1 MSRFRIIKEY
11 LNLSKTEKAGIWLLL
26 TILLVVILLSVFLR
40 PGSATQKQDFSA
52 YEKQILA
59 WEKSVNNSDAPY
71 QNYENDL
78 DNPQQSIARSKITPF
93 DFNPNELDAQGWKK
107 LGLTDKQIK
116 SIMNYRQKG
125 GKFRTKS
132 DVEKMYSISAEEYNI
147 LKPYI
152 LLPETATKSTSYS
165 GEKKQKETV
174 HVELNSA
181 DSTELM
187 KVNGIGP
194 TFARRII
201 AYRSKLHGFFRIEQL
216 KEVKGI
222 DEEKYQQIAPYVFV
236 NPYQVRKINI
246 NKVSFDELK
255 QHPYFGYN
263 IALSLINYRKQ
274 HGSFAALADIKK
286 SALITEEVYQKIS
299 PYLTIQ

>member
-40 PGSATQKQDFSA
+40 PGSAAQKQDFSA

-59 WEKSVNNSDAPY
+59 WEKSVNNSEHSY
-71 QNYENDL
+71 QHYENDL
-78 DNPQQSIARSKITPF
+78 DDPQQSIARSKITPF
-93 DFNPNELDAQGWKK
+93 EFNPNELDAQGWKK
-107 LGLTDKQIK
+107 LGLTDKQVK

-125 GKFRTKS
+125 GEFRTKS
-132 DVEKMYSISAEEYNI
+132 DVEKMYSISAEEYN
-147 LKPYI
+147 LLEPYI
-152 LLPETATKSTSYS
+152 LLPETATKSSSYTS
-165 GEKKQKETV
+165 EKKQKEVV

-181 DSTELM
+181 DSTQL
-187 KVNGIGP
+187 KTVNGIGP

-201 AYRSKLHGFFRIEQL
+201 AYRSKLHGFFSVEQL

-246 NKVSFDELK
+246 NTVSFDELK

-274 HGSFAALADIKK
+274 HGAYAALADIKK

>member
-26 TILLVVILLSVFLR
+26 TILLAVIVLSVFLR
-40 PGSATQKQDFSA
+40 PGSPAQKQDFSA

-59 WEKSVNNSDAPY
+59 WEKSVNSNEPSY
-71 QNYENDL
+71 QHYENDL

-93 DFNPNELDAQGWKK
+93 EFNPNELDAQGWKK
-107 LGLTDKQIK
+107 LGLTDKQVK

-125 GKFRTKS
+125 GEFRTKA

-165 GEKKQKETV
+165 SEKKQKEAV

-181 DSTELM
+181 DSTQL
-187 KVNGIGP
+187 KTVNGIGP

-201 AYRSKLHGFFRIEQL
+201 AYRSKLHGFYRVEQL

-246 NKVSFDELK
+246 NTVSFDELK

-274 HGSFAALADIKK
+274 HGAYAALADIKK